1 MLDAAVYSLV
11 IAFPLIGA
19 LARRWLAVALP
30 LLGWPLFYVG
40 LNGGWWFYGTGDGWQ
55 RIAVF
60 LTLVGVVTTAFAVGV
75 ARNIRPR
82 SPTDSLRAR
91 FAKPS

>member
-1 MLDAAVYSLV
+1 MFDAAVYGLA

-19 LARRWLAVALP
+19 LTRRWLAVAFP

-40 LNGGWWFYGTGDGWQ
+40 LNRGWWFYGTGDGWQ
-55 RIAVF
+55 RIAVV
-60 LTLVGVVTTAFAVGV
+60 LTLAGVVTTALAVGV
-75 ARNIRPR
+75 AKNVRARP
-82 SPTDSLRAR
+82 PTDGLRAR